1 MKRVSSLFVIALGL
15 TLTVFVFSTTCP
27 AQELKPMTLKMA
39 NAVPENSWFGSHHK
53 WWAAEVE
60 KRTGGKI
67 KTQIFWMESLV
78 KWKDALPGI
87 QSGMADLAWVSSTY
101 FPSQLPNYLML
112 DNLFNFGDD
121 YVAAVLGLIDTVDNE
136 PNIKAEFAKED
147 IILIMPHISG
157 HAPIGTK
164 KCLNSVKDLKGKS
177 LRTYGG
183 VRTDFYKNLG
193 ANPIFMSFSDMY
205 EAIDRGT
212 IDALGDMAIV
222 LSNPFKFYE
231 IVKCVYSNNP
241 PGQHGPGGAQASGF
255 YMTRKKFNSFP
266 KETQKMFLDLRRE
279 YGIRYAQ
286 TLIDD
291 EGPTKEVWRTK
302 HGVTFKDASPE
313 DQKFILEAGNIANEG
328 MFKKQESEGHKG
340 VRQVWD
346 YFQKARQKYEV
357 ERAKKK

>member
-1 MKRVSSLFVIALGL
+1 MKRVCIPFVIAVGL
-15 TLTVFVFSTTCP
+15 TVAVFAFSTTCG

-39 NAVPENSWFGSHHK
+39 NAVPEKSWFGNQHK
-53 WWAAEVE
+53 WWASEVE

-67 KTQIFWMESLV
+67 KVQIFWMESLV

-136 PNIKAEFAKED
+136 PNIKAEFVKED
-147 IILIMPHISG
+147 IILIAPHISG

-183 VRTDFYKNLG
+183 VRTNFYTNLG

-222 LSNPFKFYE
+222 LSNPFRFYE
-231 IVKCVYSNNP
+231 VVKCVYANNP
-241 PGQHGPGGAQASGF
+241 PGENGPGGAMASGF
-255 YMTRKKFNSFP
+255 YMTRKKFLSFP
-266 KETQKMFLDLRRE
+266 KDTQKMFLDLRKE

-286 TLIDD
+286 TLIND
-291 EGPTKEVWRTK
+291 EGPTKNEWKTK

-313 DQKFILEAGNIANEG
+313 DQKFILEAGNRANEG
-328 MFKKQESEGHKG
+328 MFKKQESGGHKG

-346 YFQKARQKYEV
+346 YYQKARKKYEA